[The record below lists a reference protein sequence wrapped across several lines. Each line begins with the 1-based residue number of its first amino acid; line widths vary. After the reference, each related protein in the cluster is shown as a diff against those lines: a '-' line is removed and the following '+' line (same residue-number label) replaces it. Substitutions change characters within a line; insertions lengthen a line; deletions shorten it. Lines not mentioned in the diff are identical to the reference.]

1 MNVKHVSHVGLAKV
15 PLKKRRFAKINRRV
29 RERTANTDN
38 FFQKHLFQKYFE
50 KL

>member
-38 FFQKHLFQKYFE
+38 FFSETSFSKIF
-50 KL
+50 